1 MHTPRLWV
9 SLFAIVTLLSGHVSA
24 QDFERGQIELTRQAV
39 QSKRQEIVTNAMN
52 LTDEESQKFWP
63 VFRDW
68 RAKNAGLGDRRVELL
83 AQMDEA
89 WGGMTEEQ
97 AQAILRPLHRNV
109 RGYRGGKFRSMPTR
123 LLPLRVPWAT
133 PIPSRRTARCRSS
146 TALRSSADHGSLLR
160 RATAKPRLSR

>member
-9 SLFAIVTLLSGHVSA
+9 SLFGIVTLFSGPVSA

-52 LTDEESQKFWP
+52 LTDEESEKFWP

-68 RAKNAGLGDRRVELL
+68 QAKNARLDDRRVELL

-89 WGGMTEEQ
+89 WGGMSEER
-97 AQAILRPLHRNV
+97 AQAILDDYMRIREDELKLRKQYIKRFRKILSHKKVTRFIQLENKMDAALNYNLAVTVPL
-109 RGYRGGKFRSMPTR
+109 
-123 LLPLRVPWAT
+123 
-133 PIPSRRTARCRSS
+133 IE
-146 TALRSSADHGSLLR
+146 
-160 RATAKPRLSR
+160 

>member
-9 SLFAIVTLLSGHVSA
+9 SLFGIVTLFSGHVSA

-52 LTDEESQKFWP
+52 LTDEESEKFCP

-68 RAKNAGLGDRRVELL
+68 RAKNAGLDDRRVELV

-89 WGGMTEEQ
+89 WGGMSEEQ
-97 AQAILRPLHRNV
+97 AQAILDEYMRIREDELKLQKQYIKR
-109 RGYRGGKFRSMPTR
+109 FRKILPHKKVTR
-123 LLPLRVPWAT
+123 FIQLENKMDAALNYNLAVTLPL
-133 PIPSRRTARCRSS
+133 
-146 TALRSSADHGSLLR
+146 LE
-160 RATAKPRLSR
+160 